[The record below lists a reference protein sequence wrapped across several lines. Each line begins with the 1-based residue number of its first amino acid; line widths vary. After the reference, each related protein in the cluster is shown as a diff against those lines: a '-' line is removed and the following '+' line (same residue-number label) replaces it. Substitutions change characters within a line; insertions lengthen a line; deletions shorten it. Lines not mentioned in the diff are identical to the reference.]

1 MDDTKIKILISYHKP
16 SVLLKDDILT
26 PIHVG
31 RALATEASKEGG
43 MSEEDYQWMLD
54 NMIGDDTGN
63 NISYLNKEFYELTA
77 IYWAWKNYDKLG
89 NPEYIGFMHYRR
101 HLNFNVD
108 KIYEEDQWGLIN
120 NEYLNDD
127 YINKYNLKSDK
138 IIEIVKDYDILVAN
152 KWDVS
157 NAGSKDN
164 YDHYKTSESKLKI
177 EDYDKALEILNNH
190 NGNIYLKDINS
201 YNSSKYGYY
210 TNIFIMKK
218 EIFICYCNFLFSI
231 IFDLN
236 KSIDISNYTPEEARA
251 SAYISE
257 WLFGIYLFNVIRTKN
272 YKIKELQRTI
282 VHNLDIAKEI
292 KPKFKN
298 SIKIC
303 FSSDNN
309 YVKYLAVT
317 INSIIMNSNKNY
329 YYEIYILDNNID
341 NENKSRILAMS
352 TNNIFICFININNY
366 IINIDK
372 NIFYIW
378 GHFSISAY
386 YRFFIP
392 RIFYNFDR
400 LLYLDCDLV
409 VLDDLVD
416 LYFSKKLDEK
426 LMLVVHDSIVYL
438 NNQIK
443 EYNSEYW
450 NDYLLNKLKLKNI
463 DNYFQSG
470 VLLFNIKKCFDFNL
484 EEKALEK
491 LKIIENP
498 LYLDQCILNATCE
511 NNIDYMDLD
520 YNVEWFIPIY
530 LNINNI
536 NKYKNSKDYYENL

>member
-1 MDDTKIKILISYHKP
+1 M
-16 SVLLKDDILT
+16 
-26 PIHVG
+26 
-31 RALATEASKEGG
+31 
-43 MSEEDYQWMLD
+43 
-54 NMIGDDTGN
+54 N
-63 NISYLNKEFYELTA
+63 
-77 IYWAWKNYDKLG
+77 
-89 NPEYIGFMHYRR
+89 
-101 HLNFNVD
+101 
-108 KIYEEDQWGLIN
+108 KIYT
-120 NEYLNDD
+120 
-127 YINKYNLKSDK
+127 KY
-138 IIEIVKDYDILVAN
+138 KD
-152 KWDVS
+152 
-157 NAGSKDN
+157 
-164 YDHYKTSESKLKI
+164 
-177 EDYDKALEILNNH
+177 
-190 NGNIYLKDINS
+190 
-201 YNSSKYGYY
+201 
-210 TNIFIMKK
+210 
-218 EIFICYCNFLFSI
+218 
-231 IFDLN
+231 
-236 KSIDISNYTPEEARA
+236 
-251 SAYISE
+251 
-257 WLFGIYLFNVIRTKN
+257 
-272 YKIKELQRTI
+272 
-282 VHNLDIAKEI
+282 
-292 KPKFKN
+292 

-309 YVKYLAVT
+309 YAKYLAVT

-484 EEKALEK
+484 EKKSLEK
-491 LKIIENP
+491 LKIIDSP
-498 LYLDQCILNATCE
+498 LYLDQCILNAVCE
-511 NNIDYMDLD
+511 NNIDYLDLN
-520 YNVEWFIPIY
+520 YNVECFLPIY

-536 NKYKNSKDYYENL
+536 NKYKNSKDYYENQYLKAYNSPKILHYCGHEKPWTHPHYSKSYIWWEYARMTSFYEEIIYKHTNINNISNINNIRNYNRFSLADFIFSFLNRDDLLEIIIIGIRIKIKKKELCNDKYDCFIDRILSIYQNDKYKRITILGIKITTRQDKTRQDISKYYVLYISIILYIIDNINLNYKIKDHTLLNYNRGWSFFV